1 MAKIEWDKTGE
12 HLYENGIRN
21 GVLYRRNADGT
32 YGGANNPGVAWNGLT
47 TVTESPEGA
56 EPTDLY
62 ADDIK
67 YLTMRSA
74 ETFGATVECY
84 TYPDEFMECNGE
96 ASLVTGVYIAQQ
108 PRVSFGLCYRTV
120 VGNDVQLE
128 NYGYKLHL
136 VYGCTASPS
145 EKGYQ
150 TINDSPEAITFSFEI
165 KTVPENVTI
174 QGRSDKPTSLI
185 IIDTSKLTTPT
196 QRANLTTLE
205 GILYGSDNADPRLPL
220 PAEVYSIMSA
230 T

>member
-32 YGGANNPGVAWNGLT
+32 YGGADNPGVAWNGLT

-96 ASLVTGVYIAQQ
+96 ASLVTGMYIAQQ

-120 VGNDVQLE
+120 IGNDVQLE

-145 EKGYQ
+145 EKSYQ

-165 KTVPENVTI
+165 STVPENVTI
-174 QGRSDKPTSLI
+174 QGRNDKPTSLI
-185 IIDTSKLTTPT
+185 IIDTSKLTTTT

-205 GILYGSDNADPRLPL
+205 GILYGSDNAEPRLPL